1 MQDLAEQDGRRAV
14 RAPAARARRAHAAA
28 LSATPKVFVITG
40 PSGVGKGTLIRGLL
54 ERLPELELSVSATT
68 RAPRP
73 GERDGVDY
81 HFLTPEEFAARVA
94 AGDFVEH
101 AEYSGN
107 RYGTLRSELER
118 RLRAGAGVVLEIE
131 VQGARQV
138 RGAMPDAVAVFIG
151 PPSREAL
158 RARLIGRGTD
168 TPEQVERRLRTAER
182 ELEAQPEFSHVVVN
196 DRLEQATEELIE
208 IVRDAMG
215 GHRPAAP
222 PRSPR

>member
-1 MQDLAEQDGRRAV
+1 VAE
-14 RAPAARARRAHAAA
+14 
-28 LSATPKVFVITG
+28 VFVITG

-54 ERLPELELSVSATT
+54 ERVPDLELSVSATT

-81 HFLTPEEFAARVA
+81 HFLTPETFERHGQ

-101 AEYSGN
+101 ASYSGN

-118 RLRAGAGVVLEIE
+118 RLRRGTPVVLEIE

-138 RGAMPDAVAVFIG
+138 RAAMPEAIAVFIA

-158 RARLIGRGTD
+158 RARLVGRGTD
-168 TPEQVERRLRTAER
+168 APEQVDERMRTAER
-182 ELEAQPEFSHVVVN
+182 ELEAQPEFAHVVIN
-196 DRLEQATEELIE
+196 DRLEDATDELE
-208 IVRDAMG
+208 RIVRGALG
-215 GHRPAAP
+215 SHPAAAP
-222 PRSPR
+222 SGSR